1 MPAAEE
7 LIAHNRSEAEIAE
20 IIGADWLIYQDL
32 DDLIDAV
39 QKGNRSITEF
49 DCSCFDGVYVTQT
62 IDKEYLDKI
71 SDIRSDSAKDNNGDQ
86 KLNLVGMDLHNNI

>member
-7 LIAHNRSEAEIAE
+7 LIAHNRSESEIAKK
-20 IIGADWLIYQDL
+20 IGADWLIYQDL

-49 DCSCFDGVYVTQT
+49 DCSCFNGKYVTST
-62 IDKEYLDKI
+62 IDDDYLAKI
-71 SDIRSDSAKDNNGDQ
+71 RNIRNDSAKDNGDES
-86 KLNLVGMDLHNNI
+86 LNVVGMDLHNNT